1 MGLKT
6 VQVIVAH
13 LKRLLSGRVVCY
25 TTPIESRTAR
35 GKRRQ
40 ENCQERGTAR
50 YGYIRRYERCRGY
63 NPSLGTTTNVRW
75 EAAVTLP
82 WLTIYGNVER
92 DIRRISGA
100 ASRLTVIFH
109 LLDCEVSLS
118 AEYQVA
124 QCAER
129 RKKPCDEVV
138 VPADVPWCAWHT
150 WNGDMQHGG
159 SESDVCGSSAGSLRR
174 HQQSPRMWR
183 SRDTEK
189 ILGKATFWPPL
200 LVVADGHFPQS
211 APEVQD

>member
-1 MGLKT
+1 VGLKT

-35 GKRRQ
+35 GKQRQ

-63 NPSLGTTTNVRW
+63 NPSLGTTTNLQW
-75 EAAVTLP
+75 QAAVTLP

-92 DIRRISGA
+92 DIIMIMVSS
-100 ASRLTVIFH
+100 SRLTVISYPP
-109 LLDCEVSLS
+109 DREVSSS
-118 AEYQVA
+118 ANYEVT

-138 VPADVPWCAWHT
+138 FPADVPWCAWYT
-150 WNGDMQHGG
+150 
-159 SESDVCGSSAGSLRR
+159 CGMAICSTVVRSLGV
-174 HQQSPRMWR
+174 W
-183 SRDTEK
+183 E
-189 ILGKATFWPPL
+189 
-200 LVVADGHFPQS
+200 
-211 APEVQD
+211 